1 MPLTKG
7 LANKKHASDIADHL
21 FSSGLFRVFQLFVNQ
36 TSFFACRIAQRLAGE
51 GDSSIVQGNMYFPFS
66 TLVFGSWDF
75 HITNVEAAKKLRRGI
90 RMQVTS

>member
-1 MPLTKG
+1 
-7 LANKKHASDIADHL
+7 
-21 FSSGLFRVFQLFVNQ
+21 
-36 TSFFACRIAQRLAGE
+36 LAGE

-90 RMQVTS
+90 RMQVTTWLSRCLVCARLQAFVTL